1 MSLEALA
8 RPPSD
13 DVLDDAMQKKLNGDK
28 IQLRV
33 ENEQYLRTHPEI
45 KSILSFFMQRVLEDQ
60 PNDIH
65 VFAAELFA
73 DPELEQKVTQFSRS
87 RNGTHSTK
95 EP

>member
-65 VFAAELFA
+65 GFAAKLFA
-73 DPELEQKVTQFSRS
+73 DSELEQKVTQFSRS
-87 RNGTHSTK
+87 RNGTHSAK